1 MDFTLLYKQLLSD
14 FNLQNLSDDDKKVM
28 LLEIS
33 KTIQKQFLLDVH
45 DILGKEKFV
54 ALQASASMGD
64 EFYATTLKH
73 LVPSYEE
80 VFLTSRMKIVTAF
93 KKETEGN

>member
-1 MDFTLLYKQLLSD
+1 MDYTLLYKQLVKD
-14 FNLQNLSDDDKKVM
+14 FNLEKLSDNDKKEM

-33 KTIQKQFLLDVH
+33 KTIQKQFLLDVF
-45 DILGKEKFV
+45 DIVGKDKFV

-80 VFLTSRMKIVTAF
+80 VFLASRMKILSSF
-93 KKETEGN
+93 KKETQKK